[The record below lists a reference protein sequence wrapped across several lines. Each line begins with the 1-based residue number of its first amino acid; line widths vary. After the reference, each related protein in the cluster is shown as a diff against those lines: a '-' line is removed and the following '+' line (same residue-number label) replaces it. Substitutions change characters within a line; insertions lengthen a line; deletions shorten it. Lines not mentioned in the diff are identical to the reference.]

1 MTLEATVQ
9 IPVWQDLG
17 NRPES
22 DFLFGTGIR
31 LRF

>member
-9 IPVWQDLG
+9 IPVWQDLD

-22 DFLFGTGIR
+22 DLLVGAGIR